1 MHLRDAMTTYGESC
15 LRLAYLYTK
24 DWNAAE
30 EIVQDVLLAY
40 ANQYDVFRGE
50 SSIKTY
56 LLKITA
62 NKSKDYLRKKKRWP
76 WLPFGE
82 LPEKS
87 TASAERL
94 VEREEEQTQ
103 LLEALHRIPLNYRE
117 VLILYYYEELN
128 TREIAE
134 WLQCSKNTVKTRL
147 IRGRNH
153 LKAQLKAQ
161 DWEVFMHEQF

>member
-1 MHLRDAMTTYGESC
+1 MTTYGESC

-24 DWNAAE
+24 DWNASE
-30 EIVQDVLLAY
+30 EIVPDVFLAY
-40 ANQYDVFRGE
+40 AHQYDAFRGD

-76 WLPFGE
+76 WLSFGE
-82 LPEKS
+82 LPEKLTIS
-87 TASAERL
+87 TDRLIER
-94 VEREEEQTQ
+94 REEQTQ
-103 LLEALHRIPLNYRE
+103 LIEALHRIPLKYRE
-117 VLILYYYEELN
+117 ILILYYYEELN
-128 TREIAE
+128 TRELAE

-153 LKAQLKAQ
+153 LKAQLKVQ
-161 DWEVFMHEQF
+161 DWEVFLHEQF